1 PRKASLQV
9 AHQKDCRH
17 ATRTALNSVRGCSC
31 SPSFY
36 VFHRDED
43 GRPVKGARLKDRAVA
58 DTALRRVQVEL
69 DENRAGVRREQNI
82 TFDEWADRYEAIIEG
97 RIADGDLHPR
107 TLTSYRSTLDR
118 ARKVFGSLHLRE
130 IGAPEL
136 RDFSEAP

>member
-1 PRKASLQV
+1 
-9 AHQKDCRH
+9 
-17 ATRTALNSVRGCSC
+17 
-31 SPSFY
+31 
-36 VFHRDED
+36 
-43 GRPVKGARLKDRAVA
+43 
-58 DTALRRVQVEL
+58 ALRRVQVEL

-136 RDFSEAP
+136 RDFSEAPGENLKPASRIRYLRELSACFSAALDEDKGWLETNPVRLFLK